1 MDLQKGKLYW
11 NTTFSNTPSYPCLS
25 EDIECDVLIIGAG
38 SSGAQSAYYLSESD
52 LNVVIV
58 DKRKVGH
65 GSNLTNTALIQYLGD
80 KMFFELVN
88 TFGEEYA
95 VKHMKLCEQAIN
107 DIEYADQNLPYCSDF
122 KRRDSLYYASYEEDI
137 KKLEKELYYLHKHDF
152 KAAWLSE
159 KQIGQKYPFKKRAAI
174 YTYNDGEINP
184 YKFTYSLLE
193 QASNKGVHIYEDT
206 EIVGKKL
213 EKECAIFYTKGGN
226 SITANKVI
234 VAAGYEG
241 LEFKKEKNAT
251 LISSYAVVTNPVED
265 LSSWYKRT
273 LIWETARP
281 YIYMRTTADNR
292 IIIGGLDEDTNIAQE
307 RDSKLIHKKEK
318 LVNEFNKLFPNIT
331 VEPKFYLSAFYGGTH
346 DGLPIIG
353 MYEEFPNCY
362 FIYAYGD
369 NGLVY
374 SMVLSKIVRDII
386 INGSSP
392 DLNLYLQTRPK
403 LNE

>member
-1 MDLQKGKLYW
+1 MDLQTGKLYW
-11 NTTFSNTPSYPCLS
+11 NTTFSNTPSYPQLE
-25 EDIECDVLIIGAG
+25 EDIKCDVLIIGAG

-52 LNVVIV
+52 LKIVVV

-107 DIEYADQNLPYCSDF
+107 DIEYADQNSPYCSDF

-152 KAAWLSE
+152 KATWLSE
-159 KQIGQKYPFKKRAAI
+159 EQIGQRYPFKKRAAI

-184 YKFTYSLLE
+184 YKFTHSLLK

-213 EKECAIFYTKGGN
+213 EKERAVFYTKGGN
-226 SITANKVI
+226 SITADKVI
-234 VAAGYEG
+234 VAAGYEC

-251 LISSYAVVTNPVED
+251 LISSYAIVTNPVED

-331 VEPKFYLSAFYGGTH
+331 V
-346 DGLPIIG
+346 
-353 MYEEFPNCY
+353 
-362 FIYAYGD
+362 
-369 NGLVY
+369 
-374 SMVLSKIVRDII
+374 
-386 INGSSP
+386 
-392 DLNLYLQTRPK
+392 
-403 LNE
+403 

>member
-11 NTTFSNTPSYPCLS
+11 NTTFSNTPSYPRLD
-25 EDIECDVLIIGAG
+25 EDIKCDVLIIGAG

-52 LNVVIV
+52 LNIVIV

-159 KQIGQKYPFKKRAAI
+159 QQIGQRYPFKKRAAI

-184 YKFTYSLLE
+184 YKFTHGLLE

-213 EKECAIFYTKGGN
+213 EKECAIFYTKEGN

-251 LISSYAVVTNPVED
+251 LISSYAIVTNPVED

-331 VEPKFYLSAFYGGTH
+331 VEPEFYLSAFYGGTH

-353 MYEEFPNCY
+353 MYEEFPNCH

-392 DLNLYLQTRPK
+392 DLHLYLQTRPK

>member
-1 MDLQKGKLYW
+1 MDLQTGKLYW
-11 NTTFSNTPSYPCLS
+11 NTTFPNPPSYPCL
-25 EDIECDVLIIGAG
+25 EKDIICDVLIIGAG
-38 SSGAQSAYYLSESD
+38 SSGAQSAYYLCDSD
-52 LNVVIV
+52 LSVVVV

-88 TFGEEYA
+88 TFGEEYT
-95 VKHMKLCEQAIN
+95 VKHMKLCEEAIN
-107 DIEYADQNLPYCSDF
+107 DIEFANQKLPFDSDF
-122 KRRDSLYYASYEEDI
+122 MRRDSLYFASYEEDI
-137 KKLEKELYYLHKHDF
+137 RKLEKELYYLQKHGF
-152 KAAWLSE
+152 KADWLSE
-159 KQIGQKYPFKKRAAI
+159 KQIGQKYPFKKRAAL
-174 YTYNDGEINP
+174 YTYEDGEINP
-184 YKFTYSLLE
+184 YKFTHGLLK
-193 QASNKGVHIYEDT
+193 QASNQGVQIYEDT

-213 EKECAIFYTKGGN
+213 EKDFATFYTKSGN
-226 SITANKVI
+226 SVTAKKVI

-251 LISSYAVVTNPVED
+251 LISSYAIVTTPVED
-265 LSSWYKRT
+265 FSSWHKRT

-292 IIIGGLDEDTNIAQE
+292 IIIGGLDEDTNIAEE
-307 RDSKLIHKKEK
+307 RDSKLIHNKEK
-318 LVNEFNKLFPNIT
+318 LLHEFNKLFPNIT
-331 VEPKFYLSAFYGGTH
+331 VKPEFYLSAFYGGTH

-374 SMVLSKIVRDII
+374 SMVLSKIIRDVII
-386 INGSSP
+386 KGSSP
-392 DLNLYLQTRPK
+392 NLNLYLQSRPK
-403 LNE
+403 LNK

>member
-1 MDLQKGKLYW
+1 MDLQTGKLYW
-11 NTTFSNTPSYPCLS
+11 NTTFSNTPSYPRLE
-25 EDIECDVLIIGAG
+25 EDIKCDVLIIGAG

-52 LNVVIV
+52 LKIVVV

-107 DIEYADQNLPYCSDF
+107 DIEYADQHLPYSSDF

-152 KAAWLSE
+152 KATWLSE
-159 KQIGQKYPFKKRAAI
+159 EQIGQRYPFKKRAAI

-184 YKFTYSLLE
+184 YKFTHSLLK

-213 EKECAIFYTKGGN
+213 AEECAIFYTKGGN

-251 LISSYAVVTNPVED
+251 MISSYAIVTNPVED

-331 VEPKFYLSAFYGGTH
+331 VEPEFYLSAFYGGTH

-353 MYEEFPNCY
+353 MYEEFPNCH

-374 SMVLSKIVRDII
+374 SMTLSKIVRDVII
-386 INGSSP
+386 SGSSP